1 MARILWLDD
10 TGRILPERR
19 ASIMRALAAILRHPP
34 KHMPIARIESLDQE
48 GRGVAHPPDADGKT
62 IFINGALIGETVEY
76 SSYRRKPSFE
86 MADAISIASPNS
98 SRVTPRCPHF
108 GVCGG
113 CALQHLDA
121 AAQVASKQRTL
132 EDALW
137 HIGRVHPDRL
147 LPAIYGPAWNYRNRA
162 RLSVRDVFK
171 KGEVLVGFHEKRSSF
186 VADIRS
192 CDVLP
197 KRISDLLVPLRRL
210 IESLSIRKRVPQI
223 ELACVDPVRVG
234 ETPIDVL
241 VLRLLEP
248 LSRADFEL
256 LKQFSDHHGV
266 RFYGQTAGPE
276 TAKPLYPEEDVLAY
290 ELPEFDV
297 RMPFRPTEFTQVN
310 LAVNRVMVRRAV
322 ALLDPRPGER
332 IVDLFCGLGNFT
344 LPIARRGAYTIGVEG
359 SASLVARARANAVAN
374 GLGDATEFHQAN
386 LFEATPEHF
395 AAWGRIDK
403 AMIDPPRE
411 GAIEIV
417 RSMPVAQVSRIVYV
431 SCNASTLARDA
442 GVLVNVHGYR
452 FSAAGVVNMFP
463 HTTHVESIAL
473 FERDDEVR
481 STDVEPSQRD

>member
-1 MARILWLDD
+1 
-10 TGRILPERR
+10 
-19 ASIMRALAAILRHPP
+19 MRALTDASFLPP
-34 KHMPIARIESLDQE
+34 FHMPTARIESLDQE
-48 GRGVAHPPDADGKT
+48 GRGVAHPPDAGGKT
-62 IFINGALIGETVEY
+62 IFIDGALIGEVVEY
-76 SSYRRKPSFE
+76 SSYRRKPTFE
-86 MADAISIASPNS
+86 MADAISIANPNA

-108 GVCGG
+108 GMCGG

-137 HIGRVHPDRL
+137 HIGRVRPDRL

-162 RLSVRDVFK
+162 RLSVRDVTK

-186 VADIRS
+186 VADIHS

-197 KRISDLLVPLRRL
+197 KRISDLLLPLRRL
-210 IESLSIRKRVPQI
+210 IESLSIRKRLPQI
-223 ELACVDPVRVG
+223 ELACVDPVRVD
-234 ETPIDVL
+234 EAPIDVL

-248 LSRADFEL
+248 LSTADLEQV
-256 LKQFSDHHGV
+256 KQFADRHRV
-266 RFYGQTAGPE
+266 RFYAQTAGPE
-276 TAKPLYPEEDVLAY
+276 TAKPLYPDEDVLAY
-290 ELPEFDV
+290 RLPEFAV
-297 RMPFRPTEFTQVN
+297 TMPFRPTEFTQVN
-310 LAVNRVMVRRAV
+310 LAVNRVLVRRAV
-322 ALLDPRPGER
+322 ALLDPAPSER

-344 LPIARRGAYTIGVEG
+344 LPIARRGGYTIGVEG

-374 GLGDATEFHQAN
+374 GLGEVTEFHRAN

-403 AMIDPPRE
+403 VMIDPPRE

-417 RSMPVAQVSRIVYV
+417 RSMPVAQVRRIVYV

-473 FERDDEVR
+473 FERDDDFD
-481 STDVEPSQRD
+481 STHVESQRD